1 MRQIAVISGKGGSGK
16 TTVAASIA
24 SVAEDIVLVDCD
36 VDAPNLGILIE
47 HEIRE
52 KHEFYG
58 MQKASIL
65 QDRCISCGLCE
76 EACRFDAIH
85 NNGIYSIDRT
95 ACEGCRFCTEVCPSE
110 AIEMVDNLSG
120 YWFLSHSA
128 YGPFIHARLKA
139 GEENSGKLVSLIRNE
154 AREVAE
160 KADRDTILIDAP
172 AGIGCPVI
180 ASLSGVDEAIV
191 VFEPTLSG
199 LHDGIRAIE
208 VAEHFDTKIYCM
220 INKSDL
226 NENISKEIKG
236 LCRQKGIDILQEIP
250 YDIRFVKA
258 LSEKRIA
265 ADVHEDIRHKFE
277 GVWKRIYESG

>member
-16 TTVAASIA
+16 TTIVASIA
-24 SVAEDIVLVDCD
+24 SVTERVVLVDCD
-36 VDAPNLGILIE
+36 VDAPNLGILIK

-65 QDRCISCGLCE
+65 QDKCISCGLCE
-76 EACRFDAIH
+76 EECRFDAIH
-85 NNGIYSIDRT
+85 KDDGMYSIDRT
-95 ACEGCRFCTEVCPSE
+95 ACEGCRVCAKVCPSE
-110 AIEMVDNLSG
+110 AIEMIDNLSG
-120 YWFLSHSA
+120 YWFLSYSA
-128 YGPFIHARLKA
+128 YGPFIHAKLKA

-160 KADRDTILIDAP
+160 KTDTVLIDAP

-180 ASLSGVDEAIV
+180 AALSGVDEAIV

-208 VAEHFDTKIYCM
+208 IAEHFGAKIYCM
-220 INKSDL
+220 INRSDL
-226 NENISKEIKG
+226 NEKISNEIKG
-236 LCRQKGIDILQEIP
+236 LCRQKGIDILEEIP

-265 ADVHEDIRHKFE
+265 AEVYEDIRHTFE
-277 GVWKRIYESG
+277 GIWARIDESG